1 MAWFESV
8 CWHHHRSVANNR
20 NMDVCPSKYTPKN
33 FRCTEI
39 SYYLCVSCWS
49 FVVFSTNSVW
59 PSWYYNIIT
68 YTSVGSKHTIL
79 EVTIFFYSG
88 ISKKKKGANLTNL
101 NCMVSM
107 IEIFSLSS
115 SRKEKR
121 KRKWRPKSKAQC
133 VSRKYVYLLWI
144 KELTLCSFFQFQS
157 QHPFSLFF
165 SFLFILFHFE

>member
-88 ISKKKKGANLTNL
+88 ISKKKKVQILPISIVWFRWL
-101 NCMVSM
+101 RFFRFLHL
-107 IEIFSLSS
+107 E
-115 SRKEKR
+115 R
-121 KRKWRPKSKAQC
+121 KREKENGGQKVKPNVLAENMYTFFESKN
-133 VSRKYVYLLWI
+133 
-144 KELTLCSFFQFQS
+144 
-157 QHPFSLFF
+157 
-165 SFLFILFHFE
+165 